1 MKGLGFLRI
10 FVLIFIS
17 TYFAQSAFAAS
28 TKPQAKPTVQQDQL
42 YTVQRVVD
50 GDTLQ
55 LSNGEKVR
63 LIGVDT
69 PESADNPKLRRDAQK
84 TGQDRS
90 EIIQMGKEAAGFTRK
105 LVEGKQVRMEYDVQQ
120 RDKYG
125 RLLAY
130 VFEKYC

>member
-42 YTVQRVVD
+42 YTVHRVVD